1 MGIAEQF
8 SPGELVRARGRE
20 WVVVEAHAALSL
32 RPLTGSEAEIETIL
46 PELEVEPVVYA
57 TFDAPDATRSGGR
70 EAAQLLRDA
79 LRLSL
84 RRGAGPFRSA
94 GRLNFAPRAY
104 QLAPLMMA
112 LRQDTVRL
120 LNADDVG
127 VGKTIETGLILR
139 EFLDRGEI
147 DRFTVLCPPHL
158 VDQWT
163 QELETKFSIPAT
175 PVTASA
181 AARLER
187 DLPYSTSIF
196 EAYPYTVVSLDFI
209 KSERR
214 FFDFKRACPEMVVVD
229 EAHSAVR
236 RGRSRQRRY
245 ELVRSLADDRERHLI
260 LLTATPHSGD
270 EEAFHNLLGL
280 IDEAFAALPG
290 LAGEAQRNL
299 REKLAAHFIQ
309 RRRSDIDAWREP
321 GLFPQHETSE
331 LKYRLTGDYED
342 FYGQILDYCA
352 EIVLS
357 AEGDA
362 RQRLAFWGTLA
373 LMRCVG
379 SSPAAAARA
388 LKTRAQF
395 DPGEISETHIAAQ
408 TLDDEELAEDDLEPG
423 AGVEDPHLAALIGQ
437 AEALAGKIEED
448 PKYRALVKALKEL
461 TREGFSPV
469 VFCRYIATAGQVAA
483 ALAEAFKSHTVEVV
497 TGMLPSEEREIRVE
511 ELGGRERRILVATD
525 CLSEGINLQD
535 WFDAVI
541 HYDLSWNPTRHQQRE
556 GRVDRFGQ
564 KSATVRS
571 VLIYGEN
578 NPVDGAVLNVIL
590 RKARAIEKQT
600 GVRVPLPDENGS
612 LTKAL
617 MSAVLLRA
625 QKDKQMTLD
634 LDFGD
639 SEEARQIEM
648 AWLNASENEKRS
660 RTIFAQN
667 TLRPEEVAKEWD
679 ATQSALGGYADTE
692 RFVTHAMKRLNAA
705 LVPLSPGGYRAPV
718 HLTPESF
725 RERFVAES
733 LIEDAT
739 DKPIGIGFSARPPT
753 GCISV
758 HRAHPLPGVL
768 AETFLE
774 QALDEFTLEDDLA
787 ALPRTGAWECTGV
800 DEVTWLAILRIRHKI
815 DARGKL
821 GPKFSMAEEAAAIA
835 FSATSRTRL
844 IAGDDAFGLLDHGSD
859 SLTNTIKDSEIER
872 GLAALPPLAAEL
884 NSYAAERA
892 EALADDHTRVR
903 QALGSRAQ
911 VHVDA
916 ITPVDVIGFYVLMPA
931 L

>member
-112 LRQDTVRL
+112 LRQATVRL

-280 IDEAFAALPG
+280 IDEAFAALPE

-461 TREGFSPV
+461 IREGFSPV

-525 CLSEGINLQD
+525 CLSEGINLQA

-634 LDFGD
+634 PRPGLRRFRRGAPNRNGMVECVGERETIPHHLRAKH
-639 SEEARQIEM
+639 SEARRGRQ
-648 AWLNASENEKRS
+648 RVG
-660 RTIFAQN
+660 RDTV
-667 TLRPEEVAKEWD
+667 RPRRICRHGK
-679 ATQSALGGYADTE
+679 
-692 RFVTHAMKRLNAA
+692 
-705 LVPLSPGGYRAPV
+705 
-718 HLTPESF
+718 
-725 RERFVAES
+725 
-733 LIEDAT
+733 
-739 DKPIGIGFSARPPT
+739 
-753 GCISV
+753 
-758 HRAHPLPGVL
+758 
-768 AETFLE
+768 
-774 QALDEFTLEDDLA
+774 
-787 ALPRTGAWECTGV
+787 
-800 DEVTWLAILRIRHKI
+800 IRH
-815 DARGKL
+815 
-821 GPKFSMAEEAAAIA
+821 P
-835 FSATSRTRL
+835 
-844 IAGDDAFGLLDHGSD
+844 GD
-859 SLTNTIKDSEIER
+859 E
-872 GLAALPPLAAEL
+872 
-884 NSYAAERA
+884 AAERSA
-892 EALADDHTRVR
+892 RTAFTGRIPGARPSDAREFPRTLRRRKPHRRRDGQADRDRLFRAAARGLHLRTPRPPFAR
-903 QALGSRAQ
+903 RTGRDFSRAGPGRVYVGRRSCRSAPHRRLG
-911 VHVDA
+911 VHRR
-916 ITPVDVIGFYVLMPA
+916 
-931 L
+931 

>member
-46 PELEVEPVVYA
+46 PELEVEPVVCA
-57 TFDAPDATRSGGR
+57 TFDAPHASRSGGR

-280 IDEAFAALPG
+280 IDEAFAALPE
-290 LAGEAQRNL
+290 LAGDAQRNL

-388 LKTRAQF
+388 LKTRAQL
-395 DPGEISETHIAAQ
+395 DPEEVSETHIAAQ
-408 TLDDEELAEDDLEPG
+408 TLDDEELVEDDLEPG
-423 AGVEDPHLAALIGQ
+423 CRRRGSP
-437 AEALAGKIEED
+437 
-448 PKYRALVKALKEL
+448 PCRADRPSRSA
-461 TREGFSPV
+461 R
-469 VFCRYIATAGQVAA
+469 R
-483 ALAEAFKSHTVEVV
+483 KS
-497 TGMLPSEEREIRVE
+497 R
-511 ELGGRERRILVATD
+511 GRPQI
-525 CLSEGINLQD
+525 
-535 WFDAVI
+535 
-541 HYDLSWNPTRHQQRE
+541 QR
-556 GRVDRFGQ
+556 
-564 KSATVRS
+564 
-571 VLIYGEN
+571 
-578 NPVDGAVLNVIL
+578 
-590 RKARAIEKQT
+590 
-600 GVRVPLPDENGS
+600 
-612 LTKAL
+612 
-617 MSAVLLRA
+617 
-625 QKDKQMTLD
+625 
-634 LDFGD
+634 
-639 SEEARQIEM
+639 ARQGP
-648 AWLNASENEKRS
+648 
-660 RTIFAQN
+660 Q
-667 TLRPEEVAKEWD
+667 
-679 ATQSALGGYADTE
+679 GAD
-692 RFVTHAMKRLNAA
+692 
-705 LVPLSPGGYRAPV
+705 P
-718 HLTPESF
+718 
-725 RERFVAES
+725 
-733 LIEDAT
+733 
-739 DKPIGIGFSARPPT
+739 
-753 GCISV
+753 
-758 HRAHPLPGVL
+758 
-768 AETFLE
+768 
-774 QALDEFTLEDDLA
+774 
-787 ALPRTGAWECTGV
+787 
-800 DEVTWLAILRIRHKI
+800 
-815 DARGKL
+815 
-821 GPKFSMAEEAAAIA
+821 
-835 FSATSRTRL
+835 
-844 IAGDDAFGLLDHGSD
+844 
-859 SLTNTIKDSEIER
+859 
-872 GLAALPPLAAEL
+872 
-884 NSYAAERA
+884 
-892 EALADDHTRVR
+892 
-903 QALGSRAQ
+903 
-911 VHVDA
+911 
-916 ITPVDVIGFYVLMPA
+916 
-931 L
+931 